1 MADRDNTSND
11 LRTPKN
17 KYTMK
22 VSVSFK
28 NAIQSY
34 LEQRAEYDELF
45 ARSYRNPLKNIEDCI
60 TYILNY
66 VQKSGC
72 NGFDDDEIFGQ
83 AVHYYDEAD
92 IEIGKPIDCKVVV
105 NHHVELTEEEKA
117 QARRDAV
124 KRAEDEAYAKLK
136 QQREKA
142 TAKRTATIQQSQ
154 PSLFDF

>member
-1 MADRDNTSND
+1 MQ
-11 LRTPKN
+11 
-17 KYTMK
+17 
-22 VSVSFK
+22 VSTSFK
-28 NAIQSY
+28 NSIQSY

-72 NGFDDDEIFGQ
+72 NGFSDDEIFGQ

-92 IEIGKPIDCKVVV
+92 IEVGKPIDCKVVV

-117 QARRDAV
+117 EARKEAI
-124 KRAEDEAYAKLK
+124 KRAESETYS
-136 QQREKA
+136 RM
-142 TAKRTATIQQSQ
+142 TKRKTTPKKENGNNGQMTL
-154 PSLFDF
+154 LF

>member
-1 MADRDNTSND
+1 
-11 LRTPKN
+11 
-17 KYTMK
+17 MK
-22 VSVSFK
+22 VSTHFQT
-28 NAIQSY
+28 AIQSY

-92 IEIGKPIDCKVVV
+92 IEVGKPIDCKVIV
-105 NHHVELTEEEKA
+105 NHHVELTEEEKTE
-117 QARRDAV
+117 ARKEAI
-124 KRAEDEAYAKLK
+124 KRAENEAYSRMTKRK
-136 QQREKA
+136 
-142 TAKRTATIQQSQ
+142 TAPKKESITAIT
-154 PSLFDF
+154 DK

>member
-1 MADRDNTSND
+1 MQ
-11 LRTPKN
+11 
-17 KYTMK
+17 

-28 NAIQSY
+28 NSIQSH

-45 ARSYRNPLKNIEDCI
+45 ARSYRNPFKNMEDCI

-83 AVHYYDEAD
+83 AIHYFDEAD
-92 IEIGKPIDCKVVV
+92 IEVGNPIDCKVVV

-117 QARRDAV
+117 EARKEAIR
-124 KRAEDEAYAKLK
+124 RAESEAYNRMT
-136 QQREKA
+136 QRKA
-142 TAKRTATIQQSQ
+142 TPKKENKNSNNGQMAL
-154 PSLFDF
+154 LF

>member
-1 MADRDNTSND
+1 
-11 LRTPKN
+11 
-17 KYTMK
+17 MK
-22 VSVSFK
+22 VSVPFK

-92 IEIGKPIDCKVVV
+92 IEIGKPIDSKVVV
-105 NHHVELTEEEKA
+105 NHHVELTEEEKT
-117 QARRDAV
+117 QARKDAI

-142 TAKRTATIQQSQ
+142 TAKRTATIGQPQ

>member
-1 MADRDNTSND
+1 MANRDNTSNH
-11 LRTPKN
+11 LTTLN

-22 VSVSFK
+22 VSAPFK

-45 ARSYRNPLKNIEDCI
+45 ARSYRNPLKNIEDCM

-117 QARRDAV
+117 QARKDAI
-124 KRAEDEAYAKLK
+124 KRAENEAYQKMAQRKFAFAKKESKNNNNGQMTL
-136 QQREKA
+136 
-142 TAKRTATIQQSQ
+142 
-154 PSLFDF
+154 LF

>member
-1 MADRDNTSND
+1 
-11 LRTPKN
+11 
-17 KYTMK
+17 MK

-83 AVHYYDEAD
+83 AVHYYDGTD
-92 IEIGKPIDCKVVV
+92 IEISKPIDCKVVV

-117 QARRDAV
+117 QARREAI

-142 TAKRTATIQQSQ
+142 TAKRTATIQQPQ

>member
-1 MADRDNTSND
+1 MADRDNTSDD

-83 AVHYYDEAD
+83 VVHYYDEAD

-105 NHHVELTEEEKA
+105 NHTL
-117 QARRDAV
+117 
-124 KRAEDEAYAKLK
+124 
-136 QQREKA
+136 
-142 TAKRTATIQQSQ
+142 SQ
-154 PSLFDF
+154 G

>member
-1 MADRDNTSND
+1 MGN
-11 LRTPKN
+11 
-17 KYTMK
+17 
-22 VSVSFK
+22 F
-28 NAIQSY
+28 SY

-92 IEIGKPIDCKVVV
+92 IEVGKPIDCKVIV
-105 NHHVELTEEEKA
+105 NHHVELTEEEKTE
-117 QARRDAV
+117 ARKEAI
-124 KRAEDEAYAKLK
+124 KRAENEAYSRMTKRK
-136 QQREKA
+136 
-142 TAKRTATIQQSQ
+142 TAPKKESINSNNGQMTL
-154 PSLFDF
+154 LF

>member
-1 MADRDNTSND
+1 
-11 LRTPKN
+11 
-17 KYTMK
+17 MK
-22 VSVSFK
+22 VSTHFQT
-28 NAIQSY
+28 AIQSY

-92 IEIGKPIDCKVVV
+92 IEVGKPIDCKVIV
-105 NHHVELTEEEKA
+105 NHHVELTEEEKTEA
-117 QARRDAV
+117 CKEAI
-124 KRAEDEAYAKLK
+124 KRAENEAYSRMTKRK
-136 QQREKA
+136 
-142 TAKRTATIQQSQ
+142 TAPKKESINSNNGQMTL
-154 PSLFDF
+154 LF